1 MREREKQREE
11 VREGWRGKRG
21 RKGVCVFVC
30 IHHLIRTRS
39 AILLLERRPPAVLVS
54 PAQSSLV
61 EL

>member
-1 MREREKQREE
+1 M
-11 VREGWRGKRG
+11 REGWRGKKGG
-21 RKGVCVFVC
+21 RECVCVCVCVFVY